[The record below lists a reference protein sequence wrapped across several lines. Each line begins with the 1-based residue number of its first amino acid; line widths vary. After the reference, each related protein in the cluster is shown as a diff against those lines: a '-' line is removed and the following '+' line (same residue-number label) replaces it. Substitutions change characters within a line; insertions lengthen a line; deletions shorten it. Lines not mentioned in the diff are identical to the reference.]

1 MALMPW
7 RIAQST
13 GLSCSGVHNPGFVFL
28 QIPDIIPAVRDVM
41 MNRTFIIIRSK
52 IQEFEASVWVTWFTV
67 KLIPILPSFTAE
79 MLVTVTANISCTNYH
94 VM

>member
-1 MALMPW
+1 MPW

-13 GLSCSGVHNPGFVFL
+13 VLSYSAVHSPGFLFL
-28 QIPDIIPAVRDVM
+28 QTPDITPAARDVM

-67 KLIPILPSFTAE
+67 KLIPILPSFTPE